1 MTSATLTGPN
11 AQEATLAGAQVRRF
25 MRKLAASAVCDA
37 QQSHAQETVARCI
50 DVFEG
55 SSWPAVAWRF
65 SDLNLDGCPLEVC
78 FSSSRRALRY
88 TVEAAGPEF
97 ANEARLGLACAL
109 ASSVGAAPMQGDVAA
124 WKSMQAAGPL
134 GWGAALGVRHDADGE
149 RLKIYLEVPDSIS
162 SKGPLTRLDT
172 ARRPECGL
180 PLFHRDSRLVMFG
193 HDLKSGTR
201 EFYFR
206 LPMLDHIEA
215 RAVRSALESNQDTA
229 PLIPVFAS
237 LFPMPI
243 ETALQWF
250 NLGYSVA
257 ISPVGAPRVSLFFR
271 SAAVDNARLQA
282 LLRGSAFPAPSS
294 SLYAEFLPVIVTE
307 IPHGM
312 VTLISHSGAIETRVG
327 ISALA
332 LARQP
337 EGAVR

>member
-1 MTSATLTGPN
+1 MTSDTLTPG
-11 AQEATLAGAQVRRF
+11 ATLAGAEVRRF
-25 MRKLAASAVCDA
+25 MRKLATSAVCDA
-37 QQSHAQETVARCI
+37 QQSRAQDTVARCI
-50 DVFEG
+50 DIFEG
-55 SSWPAVAWRF
+55 SAWPAVAWRF

-78 FSSSRRALRY
+78 FSSSRRALCY

-97 ANEARLGLACAL
+97 ASVARLGLACAL
-109 ASSVGAAPMQGDVAA
+109 ASSLGAAPLQGDVAA

-134 GWGAALGVRHDADGE
+134 CWGAALGVRHDAEGE
-149 RLKIYLEVPDSIS
+149 RLKIYLEIPGSIS
-162 SKGPLTRLDT
+162 SKGSLTRLDT
-172 ARRPECGL
+172 ARRAECGV

-193 HDLKSGTR
+193 HDMKSGTR

-215 RAVRSALESNQDTA
+215 RAVRSALENNWGTA

-243 ETALQWF
+243 EAALQWF
-250 NLGYSVA
+250 SLGYSVA
-257 ISPVGAPRVSLFFR
+257 ISPAGATRVSLFFR

-282 LLRGSAFPAPSS
+282 LLRESASPAPPS
-294 SLYAEFLPVIVTE
+294 SLYAEFLPAIATE

-312 VTLISHSGAIETRVG
+312 VTLISHSHAIETRVG

-337 EGAVR
+337 GDAVR